1 MQNKLPE
8 IPIHDIKPLLE
19 IQEYSLYYFLAL
31 LAFGFIIFGVI
42 IYFIVKY
49 IQNRNAVNL
58 RKDSFTLLEN
68 LNLNETKESAY
79 ALTLHG
85 AVFKDDSPRHT
96 EMFANLTE
104 RLEAYKYKKNVSS
117 FDDEV
122 KGYIELYKGMIDV

>member
-19 IQEYSLYYFLAL
+19 IQEYSLYTFLAL
-31 LAFGFIIFGVI
+31 LVFVFIILGII
-42 IYFIVKY
+42 IYFTFKY
-49 IQNRNAVNL
+49 FQGRNAFNVRKEAFAHLEKCNL
-58 RKDSFTLLEN
+58 DN
-68 LNLNETKESAY
+68 TKESAY

-104 RLEAYKYKKNVSS
+104 RLEAYKYKKNVDS